1 MHRLYIKTIGEG
13 PDLVM
18 LHGWAM
24 HSGIWSS
31 VQAQL
36 SSKFRLHL
44 IDLPGHGH
52 NTAIPAFSL
61 EEMVKV
67 IAANL
72 PSSCILCGWSLGGQV
87 AIKLALG
94 LPKQINKLVLV
105 ATTPSFI
112 KREHWQWGME
122 ETTVQL
128 FMSNLEKQYVQ
139 TINRFFTL
147 QMKGSCDSSTML
159 TQLRNNFFGSL
170 KPNEQSLKAGLQILV
185 TTDLREEVSKLTL
198 PVLLIH
204 GKNDVITD
212 CEASEW
218 MHQQLID
225 SKLDLYQRCGHAPF
239 LSYPNQ
245 FVASLY
251 DL

>member
-1 MHRLYIKTIGEG
+1 MHRLHVESIGEG

-31 VQAQL
+31 VQARL
-36 SSKFRLHL
+36 SDKFRLHL

-52 NTAIPAFSL
+52 SAQIPAFSL
-61 EEMVKV
+61 EQMVEV
-67 IAANL
+67 IATTL
-72 PSSCILCGWSLGGQV
+72 PSSCILCGWSLGGQI
-87 AIKLALG
+87 AIKLALR

-112 KREHWQWGME
+112 KREHWQWGMDE
-122 ETTVQL
+122 ATVQL

-147 QMKGSCDSSTML
+147 QMKGSSDSSTTL
-159 TQLRNNFFGSL
+159 AQLRNNFFGSV
-170 KPNEQSLKAGLQILV
+170 KPNEQSLKVGLQILL
-185 TTDLREEVSKLTL
+185 TTDLREEVGNLTQ

-212 CEASEW
+212 CEAAEW
-218 MHQQLID
+218 MHQQLTD

>member
-1 MHRLYIKTIGEG
+1 MHPLHVKTIGEG
-13 PDLVM
+13 PNLVM

-36 SSKFRLHL
+36 SYKFRLHL
-44 IDLPGHGH
+44 IDLPGHGYS
-52 NTAIPAFSL
+52 ADVPAASL
-61 EEMVKV
+61 EEMVEMISAV
-67 IAANL
+67 L
-72 PSSCILCGWSLGGQV
+72 PPTSILCGWSLGGQI
-87 AIKLALG
+87 AIKLALR
-94 LPKQINKLVLV
+94 LPEQIDKLILV

-112 KREHWQWGME
+112 KRDYWQWGMDE
-122 ETTVQL
+122 ATVQL
-128 FMSNLEKQYVQ
+128 FMNNLEKQYIQ

-147 QMKGSCDSSTML
+147 QMKGSSDSSTTLM
-159 TQLRNNFFGSL
+159 QLRNNFFGSL
-170 KPNEQSLKAGLQILV
+170 KPNEQSLKVGLQILL
-185 TTDLREEVSKLTL
+185 TTDLREAVGKLTL

-204 GKNDVITD
+204 GRNDVITD
-212 CEASEW
+212 CGAAEW
-218 MHQQLID
+218 MHQQLVD

>member
-1 MHRLYIKTIGEG
+1 MQRLRVKTMGEG

-24 HSGIWSS
+24 HSGIWDS
-31 VQAQL
+31 VQTLL
-36 SSKFRLHL
+36 SDQFRLHL
-44 IDLPGHGH
+44 IDLPGHGY
-52 NTAIPAFSL
+52 NADIPAYSL
-61 EEMVKV
+61 EGMVEM
-67 IAANL
+67 IAAAI
-72 PSSCILCGWSLGGQV
+72 PSSCVLCGWSLGGQI
-87 AIKLALG
+87 AIKLALA
-94 LPKQINKLVLV
+94 LPKQIKKLVLV

-112 KREHWQWGME
+112 KREHWQWGMDE
-122 ETTVQL
+122 ATVQL

-139 TINRFFTL
+139 TIHRFFTL
-147 QMKGSCDSSTML
+147 QMKGGGDTSTTL

-170 KPNEQSLKAGLQILV
+170 EPNEQSLKVGLEILL
-185 TTDLREEVSKLTL
+185 TSDLREEVGNITQ

-204 GKNDVITD
+204 GKNDVITHF
-212 CEASEW
+212 EAAAW
-218 MHQQLID
+218 MHQHLVN
-225 SKLDLYQRCGHAPF
+225 SKLEIYQRCGHAPF